1 MNKKFISTV
10 AIAALVSLTLAVAG
24 TSASSVS
31 SEDEQFPSQLTSAP
45 GFHGIELNE
54 ISGLRDNVSVLGAE
68 TATGSKLCTSTT
80 DASCS
85 GNYGFKAV
93 LGPCDSTTTVDCIES
108 VTATTS
114 AGAAITGAFKQFF
127 PARGM
132 NDYTGSTADG
142 VPSGRPPSLWTL
154 NGLPHAEGSDYQVVV
169 TVSGS
174 KVNGDAR
181 KPLRTFFASITPV
194 NIYQT
199 TCNPQFNGQCMDDF
213 YETTGTDGKTQV
225 RFRGVAADQDAGI
238 RCANWGEDSKCT
250 LKRAFPAGA
259 KFSLKVRLSTVP
271 TGWLHGRLADPTASI
286 VTADNITTVQITA
299 QPTKVPVVSAG
310 AQWAALPTP
319 VQEWFTANCPSNCG
333 TRQPGSLSQPPAQRN
348 AQTGPLSYS
357 ASSFEQLKLWTTF
370 IKDSATAI
378 PSQWSVRTLSY
389 QEMTKS
395 PKCISEGVGVTGIVA
410 TNSTLYSEGPPSFDS
425 ASSTLNYKVAA
436 PHYEK
441 DGTTEFKGRYDLIL
455 RSDIAKCLYGLDDS
469 PVTSEVAVVDESGA
483 PKTATTSMTQSN
495 GWFKFSAA
503 GYTHS
508 APTVKTKL
516 LQTKT
521 VVTTPEI
528 VTPPAIVA
536 APVIVATPKVKK
548 GKTITA
554 TSIAKTASLSI
565 PKGAK
570 VITTIS
576 AKSKKICSLSR
587 ANIVKGLKKG
597 NCVVSIAVT
606 PKKSKKLP
614 KPKTV
619 RRNVTV
625 VVS

>member
-1 MNKKFISTV
+1 MNKKFIAKVLIT
-10 AIAALVSLTLAVAG
+10 ALAGLTLTVSSS
-24 TSASSVS
+24 TASSVS
-31 SEDEQFPSQLTSAP
+31 SEDEQFPSQITSAS

-54 ISGLRDNVSVLGAE
+54 VSGLRDNVSVLTGTTE
-68 TATGSKLCTSTT
+68 TGIKLCTSTT

-85 GNYGFKAV
+85 GNYSFKAV
-93 LGPCDSTTTVDCIES
+93 LGPCDTTTTIDCIES

-114 AGAAITGAFKQFF
+114 AGAAVTGAFKQYF

-132 NDYTGSTADG
+132 NDYTGSTTDG

-154 NGLPHAEGSDYQVVV
+154 NGLPHLEGSDYQVVV
-169 TVSGS
+169 TISGM
-174 KVNGDAR
+174 KMNGDAR
-181 KPLRTFFASITPV
+181 KPLRSFFASITPV
-194 NIYQT
+194 SIFQT

-213 YETTGTDGKTQV
+213 YETAGSDGKTQV
-225 RFRGVAADQDAGI
+225 RFRGVAADQDLGI
-238 RCANWGEDSKCT
+238 RCTNWGENSKCA
-250 LKRAFPAGA
+250 LKRTFPVGA
-259 KFSLKVRLSTVP
+259 KFSLKVRLSTTP

-286 VTADNITTVQITA
+286 VTADNVTTVQISA
-299 QPTKVPVVSAG
+299 QPTKVPIVSTG

-333 TRQPGSLSQPPAQRN
+333 TRQPGSLSQPPTTRN
-348 AQTGPLSYS
+348 AQSTPLAYKE
-357 ASSFEQLKLWTTF
+357 SSFEQLNLWTTF

-378 PSQWSVRTLSY
+378 PSQWSVRTLSF

-410 TNSTLYSEGPPSFDS
+410 TNSTLYAEGPPTFDS
-425 ASSTLNYKVAA
+425 ATSSLNYKVAA

-441 DGTTEFKGRYDLIL
+441 DGKTEFKGRYDLIL

-483 PKTATTSMTQSN
+483 PKTAATSMTQAD
-495 GWFKFSAA
+495 GWFKFSAV

-508 APTVKTKL
+508 APTIKTKL

-521 VVTTPEI
+521 GA
-528 VTPPAIVA
+528 VTPVA
-536 APVIVATPKVKK
+536 AKPQVRK
-548 GKTITA
+548 GKTISA
-554 TSIAKTASLSI
+554 TSIAKTAALAI
-565 PKGAK
+565 PKGAR
-570 VITTIS
+570 VVTTVS
-576 AKSKKICSLSR
+576 AKSKKFCSLSR
-587 ANIVKGLKKG
+587 PNTVRGLKKG
-597 NCVVSIAVT
+597 NCVVSISVT
-606 PKKSKKLP
+606 PKKSKQVP
-614 KPKTV
+614 KPKTI